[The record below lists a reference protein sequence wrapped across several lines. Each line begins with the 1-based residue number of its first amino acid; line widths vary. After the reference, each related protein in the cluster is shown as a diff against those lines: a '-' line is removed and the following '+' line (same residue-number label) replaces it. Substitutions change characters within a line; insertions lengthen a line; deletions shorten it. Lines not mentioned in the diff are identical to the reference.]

1 MRPYNYRP
9 LRPAAVRF
17 GAFSL
22 RYLCGLICVSTIIA
36 FGQSN
41 TSYSIHTVAGQH
53 PLGHPYE
60 DPKPPLETLLD
71 RPFAIATA
79 APDYAFVYFSDL
91 ESRRVRSF
99 GYGTPNPTVSTSR
112 SGISVYSLAFGEDA
126 TRYLGLLGSIRVLSP
141 GQPDRVIDGLD
152 GDERPVPPFGRV
164 TGLAVTD
171 DGTIYFSSSGSS
183 VIRKVAPDGAIE
195 TVAGTSDG
203 SGYSGDGGPATEAQL
218 YNPQR
223 LALDSAGN
231 LYIADRTN
239 RRIRRL
245 STDGTISTFAGNGSF
260 GAPQPGFAAVSSPLG
275 NVSGVLVDEFD
286 NLYFTDPTFHQVLR
300 VNTSDGLLEIAAG
313 TGERGFDGDEG
324 PAQTALLDGP
334 LDLAWGSGGVLLI
347 ADTGNDRIRAVLP
360 GGNITTIAGVSHFG
374 GDGGPALSALLSRP
388 RSVAVSSDGG
398 LVIADTQNHRIRAV
412 APDGTITTLAGTGAP
427 GYSGDFQPAT
437 AARLEFPDHLAI
449 DGSGNIYF
457 ADSSRQRVRR
467 IGTTGFIQTVA
478 GTGETG
484 DSGDGESALAATFG
498 DIRGLA
504 VDADGRVYVSD
515 AFANRIRRFVPGGNI
530 EAFAG
535 TGVSGFSG
543 DQGPA
548 LQAEIKTPGPLAVD
562 LTGTLYLVD
571 RGNRRLRSVTPEGII
586 TTVAGA
592 DASCC
597 YSAGAD
603 ALSVRL
609 PQADGL
615 AIDNDGSIF
624 LSGSGIFA
632 RSTVYK
638 IETDGRLW
646 PLVVSNNPGFEG
658 DGGPAALAE
667 LNEVKGLAVDAMGNV
682 YLADMLN
689 HRIRQLAP
697 NPPASLEIIGG
708 NNQAGAIDFGL
719 ADRLSVRVR
728 DAGGLPIPN
737 VRVDLAVLS
746 GDATVPSDFLVTD
759 SNGVGLFPVFLGT
772 TPSEIVVRAT
782 VEGLPPVDFTL
793 TSVADPRATPPVI
806 AGGAFGS
813 PWSQPRQQ
821 VLSSGGLATVYGLH
835 FFSGSGFQQV
845 STTDLVDGK
854 LPTRFQ
860 DTCVLINGERAFFL
874 FAGGPQVNVQV
885 PDLGNASTAQVQ
897 LVRDCDLPTEVTSA
911 TLEVPAQSATPEF
924 FYWNT
929 LSGNSGNQ
937 VYPISA
943 VDPITGVRVGV
954 PGLLP
959 NSNLEFAP
967 ARPGELV
974 DLYATG
980 FGATDPP
987 VEPGTLPDFLAP
999 VVGTVAASVDG
1010 QTIPAEDIP
1019 YVGATQF
1026 AGVYL
1031 LRIRLPA
1038 DLTAGEHVVRVTIN
1052 EFQSPPGYIVVGE

>member
-1 MRPYNYRP
+1 M
-9 LRPAAVRF
+9 
-17 GAFSL
+17 
-22 RYLCGLICVSTIIA
+22 
-36 FGQSN
+36 
-41 TSYSIHTVAGQH
+41 
-53 PLGHPYE
+53 
-60 DPKPPLETLLD
+60 ETLLD
-71 RPFAIATA
+71 RPVAIATA

-99 GYGTPNPTVSTSR
+99 GYGLPNPTVGTNR
-112 SGISVYSLAFGEDA
+112 SGIRVYSLAFGKDS
-126 TRYLGLLGSIRVLSP
+126 TRYFGHVGYIRVLSP
-141 GQPDRVIDGLD
+141 GEPDRVIDGRE
-152 GDERPVPPFGRV
+152 GDEGSARAFGRV

-183 VIRKVAPDGAIE
+183 IVRKVAPDGAIE

-203 SGYSGDGGPATEAQL
+203 PGYSGDGGPATEAQL

-245 STDGTISTFAGNGSF
+245 STDGTISTVAGNGSF
-260 GAPQPGFAAVSSPLG
+260 GAPQPGVAAVSSPLG

-300 VNTSDGLLEIAAG
+300 VNASDGLLETVAGAG
-313 TGERGFDGDEG
+313 TRGFSGDDG
-324 PAQTALLDGP
+324 PAEAALLDGP
-334 LDLAWGSGGVLLI
+334 LDLAWGYGGALLI
-347 ADTGNDRIRAVLP
+347 ADTGNDRIRAVLLD
-360 GGNITTIAGVSHFG
+360 GNITTIAGVSHFG

-412 APDGTITTLAGTGAP
+412 DAEGTITTIAGTGVP
-427 GYSGDFQPAT
+427 GFSGDFQPAT

-457 ADSSRQRVRR
+457 ADSSRRRVRR
-467 IGTTGFIQTVA
+467 IGTTGFIRTVA
-478 GTGETG
+478 GTGENG
-484 DSGDGESALAATFG
+484 DSGDGGSALAATFG
-498 DIRGLA
+498 TIRGLA
-504 VDADGRVYVSD
+504 VDGDGRVYVSV
-515 AFANRIRRFVPGGNI
+515 ASANRIRRFVPGGNI

-548 LQAEIKTPGPLAVD
+548 IDAEIKTPGLLAID
-562 LTGTLYLVD
+562 SAGTLYLVD

-592 DASCC
+592 DACC
-597 YSAGAD
+597 LSAGAN
-603 ALSVRL
+603 ALSVSL
-609 PQADGL
+609 PPADGL
-615 AIDNDGSIF
+615 AVDNDGNIF
-624 LSGSGIFA
+624 LSESGSITFF
-632 RSTVYK
+632 RSDFEEGALSVIYK
-638 IETDGRLW
+638 IETDGRIW
-646 PLVVSNNPGFEG
+646 PLVISRNPGFEG
-658 DGGPAALAE
+658 DGGPAIEAE
-667 LNEVKGLAVDAMGNV
+667 LHQVKGLAVDTMGNV

-708 NNQAGAIDFGL
+708 NNQTGAISFGL
-719 ADRLSVRVR
+719 ADRLSVLVR
-728 DAGGLPIPN
+728 DAGGLALPN
-737 VRVDLAVLS
+737 VRVDLSVLT
-746 GDATVPSDFLVTD
+746 GDATVPSDFLITD
-759 SNGVGLFPVFLGT
+759 SNGVGLFPVFFGT
-772 TPSEIVVRAT
+772 TPSEIAVRAS
-782 VEGLPPVDFTL
+782 VEGLPPVDFAL
-793 TSVADPRATPPVI
+793 ESVADPRATPPLI
-806 AGGAFGS
+806 SGGAFGA

-821 VLSSGGLATVYGLH
+821 VLSSGGLAAVYGLR
-835 FFSGSGFQQV
+835 FFSGSERRQI

-854 LPTRFQ
+854 LPTRFH
-860 DTCVLINGERAFFL
+860 DTCVLINGKRAFFL
-874 FAGGPQVNVQV
+874 YAGGPQVNLQV
-885 PDLGNASTAQVQ
+885 PDLGDATIAEVR
-897 LVRDCDLPTEVTSA
+897 LIRDCELPTEATSA

-924 FYWNT
+924 FYWKT
-929 LSGNSGNQ
+929 ISGNSGNSDNS

-954 PGLLP
+954 PGLLGE
-959 NSNLEFAP
+959 SLEFAP

-987 VEPGTLPDFLAP
+987 VEPGELPDFLAN
-999 VVGTVAASVDG
+999 VVGTVAVSVEG
-1010 QTIPAEDIP
+1010 PPTNGPGRGEIPVEAIP

-1038 DLTAGEHVVRVTIN
+1038 DLSAGELVVRVSIN
-1052 EFQSPPGYIVVGE
+1052 GFQSPPGYIEVGN